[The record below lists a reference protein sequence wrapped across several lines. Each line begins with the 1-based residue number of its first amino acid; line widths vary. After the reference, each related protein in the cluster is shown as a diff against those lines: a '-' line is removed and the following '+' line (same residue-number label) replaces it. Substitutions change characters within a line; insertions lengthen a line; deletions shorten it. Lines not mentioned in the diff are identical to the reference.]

1 MKRMS
6 AMKMIK
12 RNLSEQ
18 IEEVIRKRIML
29 LEFSEGEHIKE
40 NKLAEEFSISR
51 GPIREAIAK
60 LELEGLVT
68 RAANG
73 RTMVSRFDIEYVENL
88 YDVRIMLEKFAI
100 QTLVKGVNND
110 ALEELQSYVD
120 TMKTQKDHSD
130 IYREADIN
138 FHFSLVKLSQNK
150 TLIQSWYSL
159 KDLLLT
165 LIEVT
170 TTASSERQND
180 IIEQHDS
187 IINAI
192 REGQFNQAS
201 IVLEEHLRSAS
212 DYYREAVFRLQNE
225 EE

>member
-1 MKRMS
+1 
-6 AMKMIK
+6 MKMIK

-29 LEFSEGEHIKE
+29 LQFSEGEHIKE

-88 YDVRIMLEKFAI
+88 YEVRIMLEKFAI
-100 QTLVKGVNND
+100 QTLAKGVNNED
-110 ALEELQSYVD
+110 LEELQSYVD
-120 TMKTQKDHSD
+120 TMKTEKDHSE

-170 TTASSERQND
+170 TSASRERQNE

-187 IINAI
+187 IIVAI
-192 REGQFNQAS
+192 REGQFEQAS

>member
-1 MKRMS
+1 MS

>member
-1 MKRMS
+1 
-6 AMKMIK
+6 
-12 RNLSEQ
+12 
-18 IEEVIRKRIML
+18 
-29 LEFSEGEHIKE
+29 
-40 NKLAEEFSISR
+40 
-51 GPIREAIAK
+51 
-60 LELEGLVT
+60 
-68 RAANG
+68 
-73 RTMVSRFDIEYVENL
+73 MVSRFDIEYVENL

-201 IVLEEHLRSAS
+201 IVLEEHLRSTS